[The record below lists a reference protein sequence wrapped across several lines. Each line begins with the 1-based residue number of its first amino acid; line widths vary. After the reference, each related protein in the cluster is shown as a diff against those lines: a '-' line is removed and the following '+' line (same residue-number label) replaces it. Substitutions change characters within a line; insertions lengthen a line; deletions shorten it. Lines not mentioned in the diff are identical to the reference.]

1 MRRFLRTSGSRGR
14 GNAGQ
19 LTLEVGGVAGAVLGV
34 VEQGVGVVEDVPL
47 GDGLLAVVGAAMNG
61 V

>member
-34 VEQGVGVVEDVPL
+34 VEQGVGVVEDISFRE
-47 GDGLLAVVGAAMNG
+47 GFLAIVGAELG
-61 V
+61 